1 LKEVNTGGGDSV
13 PRETMRKHN
22 KGLRSS
28 PIRGPFKTHLTTPP
42 VKPNQLTQQANKSQV
57 SPSIVDCR
65 WIVGFGFGFGSLSMQ
80 LAANSWNTFT
90 HF

>member
-42 VKPNQLTQQANKSQV
+42 VKPNQLTQQANKK
-57 SPSIVDCR
+57 PSC
-65 WIVGFGFGFGSLSMQ
+65 WFWFWF
-80 LAANSWNTFT
+80 WFT
-90 HF
+90 VNAIGGE